1 MSNVPHYIWM
11 RGKDHKTYG
20 NIEMMDGNLHD
31 GLRDPLLKKHM
42 GECAEFTNKN
52 MSITRQQQDEYCIM
66 TYERAIAAAKK
77 GLFKN
82 EIVKVSREVKKGQME
97 DITEDEEPLKYMK
110 DKIPTL
116 RAAFDKE
123 GGITAANASKLN
135 DGACAMVLMNEE
147 LAKSKGLTPLA
158 RIKAFTDAERSPID
172 FSIAPAIAVQR
183 LLNKTKLKIEDIS
196 HFEFNEAFS
205 SVALANMKLLGFS
218 NDKHNLHGG
227 AVALGHPIGMSGAR
241 IILSLI
247 NVMQNNNG
255 KLGIA
260 AICNG
265 GGGASAILIE
275 RLA

>member
-1 MSNVPHYIWM
+1 
-11 RGKDHKTYG
+11 
-20 NIEMMDGNLHD
+20 
-31 GLRDPLLKKHM
+31 
-42 GECAEFTNKN
+42 
-52 MSITRQQQDEYCIM
+52 
-66 TYERAIAAAKK
+66 
-77 GLFKN
+77 
-82 EIVKVSREVKKGQME
+82 VSREIKKGQFE
-97 DITEDEEPLKYMK
+97 DIIDDEEPNKFMK

-116 RAAFDKE
+116 KPAFDKD
-123 GGITAANASKLN
+123 GGITPANASKLN

-147 LAKSKGLTPLA
+147 LAKSKGLSPIA

-172 FSIAPAIAVQR
+172 FSIAPAIAVER
-183 LLNKTKLKIEDIS
+183 LLKKANLKIGDIS
-196 HFEFNEAFS
+196 FFEFNEAFA
-205 SVALANMKLLGFS
+205 SVALANMKLLGIS
-218 NDKHNLHGG
+218 NDKHNVHGG

-275 RLA
+275 RLV